1 MISIITDFLKKIKA
15 MFTPEPEKIA
25 AVQELPAAAVPGPAL
40 EDPDPAT
47 TPENRDIEDPGP
59 ASPLRDGPSG
69 WVVTIDTPR
78 PFEKVGRLIMDG
90 TDLLV
95 YSDLDPRGFYLPDED
110 LDAALTG
117 DTGKVRVIG
126 SPATV
131 GTAHLSTSG
140 RALNITIGQQLYT
153 VPLRSLSRMLNGG
166 ARKAPL
172 FCPADDLRPDI
183 PA

>member
-1 MISIITDFLKKIKA
+1 MIEIVTDFLKKIKA
-15 MFTPEPEKIA
+15 ILIPEQENITAVEK
-25 AVQELPAAAVPGPAL
+25 LPAAAELRAIRKDPVPA
-40 EDPDPAT
+40 A
-47 TPENRDIEDPGP
+47 TPENQVIKDLDP
-59 ASPLRDGPSG
+59 APLPQDGKSG
-69 WVVTIDTPR
+69 WVVTIDTPQ

-90 TDLLV
+90 TDMLV
-95 YSDLDPRGFYLPDED
+95 YSDLDPRGFYLQGED

-117 DTGKVRVIG
+117 DTGKLLVIG
-126 SPATV
+126 DSSTV

-153 VPLRSLSRMLNGG
+153 VPLRSLTRMLDGG

-172 FCPADDLRPDI
+172 FCPADDLLPDI

>member
-1 MISIITDFLKKIKA
+1 MIEIITNFLKRIK
-15 MFTPEPEKIA
+15 TILIPEQEKTTEFEEVTTA
-25 AVQELPAAAVPGPAL
+25 ALPASAPGVLDQVAIQEVRDV
-40 EDPDPAT
+40 EDLDPA
-47 TPENRDIEDPGP
+47 P
-59 ASPLRDGPSG
+59 PLHEEKSG

-90 TDLLV
+90 TDMLV
-95 YSDLDPRGFYLPDED
+95 YSDLDPRQFYLPSEE

-117 DTGKVRVIG
+117 DTGKVRIIG
-126 SPATV
+126 DLTTV

-140 RALNITIGQQLYT
+140 RAMNITIGQQLYT
-153 VPLRSLSRMLNGG
+153 VPLRSLTNMLDGG

-172 FCPADDLRPDI
+172 FCPADDLLPDI